1 MDYFRGELDDPAL
14 AMFLFK
20 IGRPLEADTAA
31 WRAVRT
37 AQDRFAD
44 ADDRVV
50 MVSDVAVEFAERA

>member
-1 MDYFRGELDDPAL
+1 
-14 AMFLFK
+14 MFLFK